1 MLQVQDTDAETRF
14 AEILRTVV
22 EEGETVVITRDGKQ
36 IARIQPP
43 DNNMRNANMTPEE
56 RRAAVDKF
64 IEQRKKWGP
73 TGITLEEI
81 LAWRHEGHRY

>member
-36 IARIQPP
+36 IARLEPP
-43 DNNMRNANMTPEE
+43 DNNMRNANRTPEE
-56 RRAAVDKF
+56 RRAAVERFK
-64 IEQRKKWGP
+64 EKRAKWGK

-81 LAWRHEGHRY
+81 LAWRHEGHRF

>member
-22 EEGETVVITRDGKQ
+22 EDGETVVITRDGKQ

-56 RRAAVDKF
+56 RKAAVDNFRKA
-64 IEQRKKWGP
+64 RKKWGP
-73 TGITLEEI
+73 TGITREEI